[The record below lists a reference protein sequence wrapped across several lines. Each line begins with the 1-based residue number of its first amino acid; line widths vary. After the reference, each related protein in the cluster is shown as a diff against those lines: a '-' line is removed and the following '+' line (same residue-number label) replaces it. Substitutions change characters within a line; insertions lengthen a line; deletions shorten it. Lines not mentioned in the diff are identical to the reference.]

1 MHMYS
6 TCHSIIH
13 NNYLLRVCYVAG
25 TALAVG
31 NLANSQDRL
40 KVTTFKELISKWEKG
55 DVKQDNK

>member
-1 MHMYS
+1 MSFNYS
-6 TCHSIIH
+6 Y

-40 KVTTFKELISKWEKG
+40 KVTTFKELML
-55 DVKQDNK
+55 